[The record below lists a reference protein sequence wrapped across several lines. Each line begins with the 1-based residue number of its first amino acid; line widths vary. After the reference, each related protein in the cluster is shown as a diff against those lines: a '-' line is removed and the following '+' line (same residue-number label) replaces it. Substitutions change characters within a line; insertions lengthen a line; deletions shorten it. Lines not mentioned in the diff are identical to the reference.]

1 MLSNN
6 FYFEL
11 ASNSTLNV
19 WGRYVLWI
27 NNPMQL
33 DYTYTIL
40 EGEDAF
46 EVLSTAYNQI
56 VIEITKPNADIKIK
70 IEADLTNYEDTVT
83 FNSGKSRYSFSLGQ
97 SIFNIS
103 SDKGEIAIP
112 FEIKGYTPSDITF
125 EGDLQSAV
133 KIYGDDEGDI
143 YTAAFPIKNN
153 GTFDVVYPIERIN
166 QLIIDVG
173 NDTSTGAD
181 EFEYTKQSYSLQQDL
196 LATGYSYAQ
205 MYIDGPDVTI
215 EDIYVGYAEEENT
228 FVTNWSIDT
237 TNNVILVNVAPNTK
251 GVARTQEIRFIVG
264 NIEHS
269 VTINQE
275 SLPDGIFFDYDNNTL
290 DPILS
295 TLTVNYDIRLYMPSG
310 WRSNTPLIQ
319 NFNANVNGVTNPY
332 TITPTVVY
340 KSGSYYLRLSSKASI
355 ADIDYL
361 NKTVEQEI
369 SFDLGIFDNRLE
381 TPSVVFYRN
390 NHLKFRASGLIY
402 YDGEI
407 TIDQNNNI
415 SGNLSFLT
423 NNAID
428 VTFNRV
434 PTWISRDNLLV
445 NYYRTEPSKLNVTN
459 ISLYDIE
466 PNLSEFVRTAEI
478 EVTLTRP
485 SSSFIEPYANTATLK
500 ITQVSSLTSN
510 DNIHKTFED
519 VYIKPTKFVI
529 GTSYGLVIYSYLS
542 KDYVYTGEI
551 NKSFNISKIARNEF
565 YNKVSPFESSFINL
579 DLLKRLDYNYGE
591 RAISEYFIYDYSGD
605 KTHHHNITELR
616 QPIDYYDPRQYI
628 FESVFVYPNGPKNIH
643 LNEREYSNVEDWN
656 KYNITMTGDIP
667 SMQLSYDLA
676 SIRHYGVEYK
686 QKCTNAKY
694 ALYYM
699 NTYGGWNWML
709 FDGNKQVMKQ
719 NNAFSTYVN
728 RDGELIPYKID
739 TSTSYDLTSLF
750 LSDESSKKLQDLYK
764 SPMVYIHKFDTDEI
778 VRVTVDTKS
787 YTEKTFINQG
797 RKFFTQSISVT
808 EAKKQTVV

>member
-56 VIEITKPNADIKIK
+56 VIEITKANADIKIK

-125 EGDLQSAV
+125 QGDLQSVAN
-133 KIYGDDEGDI
+133 IYGDDEGDI
-143 YTAAFPIKNN
+143 YTAAFPIKNH

-173 NDTSTGAD
+173 DDTSTGED
-181 EFEYTKQSYSLQQDL
+181 EFQYTKQSYSLYQDL
-196 LATGYSYAQ
+196 LATGFSYAQ
-205 MYIDGPDVTI
+205 MYVDGPDVTMS
-215 EDIYVGYAEEENT
+215 DIYVGYADNENV
-228 FVTNWSIDT
+228 FVTSWSVDT

-310 WRSNTPLIQ
+310 WRSNTAQIQ
-319 NFNANVNGVTNPY
+319 NFNPNVNGVTNPY

-423 NNAID
+423 NNAVD
-428 VTFNRV
+428 VTFSRV

-485 SSSFIEPYANTATLK
+485 SSSFIKPYANTATLK
-500 ITQVSSLTSN
+500 ITQVSSLASYEN
-510 DNIHKTFED
+510 YHKTFED
-519 VYIKPTKFVI
+519 VYADADKNVTSQQLIEVYSTSLGGYVFI
-529 GTSYGLVIYSYLS
+529 GL
-542 KDYVYTGEI
+542 I
-551 NKSFNISKIARNEF
+551 NDKFNISKLARNLF
-565 YNKVSPFESSFINL
+565 FDKKNPFESSFINL
-579 DLLKRLDYNYGE
+579 GLLEEVDYAVNLGK
-591 RAISEYFIYDYSGD
+591 AQIHYFIYDYSGD

-616 QPIDYYDPRQYI
+616 QPIDYYDPRQYV
-628 FESVFVYPNGPKNIH
+628 FESVFVYPNGPRNIH

-667 SMQLSYDLA
+667 SLQLSYDLA

-728 RDGELIPYKID
+728 RNEELVPYKID

-778 VRVTVDTKS
+778 IRVTVDTKS

-808 EAKKQTVV
+808 EVKKQTVV